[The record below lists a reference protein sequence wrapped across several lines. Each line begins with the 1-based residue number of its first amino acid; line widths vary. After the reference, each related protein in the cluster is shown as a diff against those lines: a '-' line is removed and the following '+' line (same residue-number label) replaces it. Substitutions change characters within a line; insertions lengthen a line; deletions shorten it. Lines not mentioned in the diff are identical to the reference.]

1 MTSMQY
7 YRDLLAQ
14 TERIEAFQRAIAG
27 GVRSGDS
34 VLDVGTGLGTFA
46 FFAADAGAAQ
56 VWAVDGDPVVHV
68 ARTIGLANG
77 YDDRVRFLRGWLPD
91 LEVPGRPNVVIL
103 EDFPPRLLDAR
114 MARMLSHV
122 QDNVAASGARYV
134 PASATI
140 CLAPLAGAKSSWACL
155 GDADHKY
162 AIDWSPTREYAVNSV
177 HYGPID
183 PAMLAAPAVTIATV
197 DFGRSVAVDG
207 LRGQAA
213 WDLDGGTEI
222 DGLAYWFDIELGD
235 GITLSNAPG
244 ASPASWGHCLLP
256 IDPPLR
262 FAEPGVLSATAGPE
276 WSNGEPGWFRWTATS
291 GSDEREGHEFRG
303 FPASAAD
310 LVGLSPDAVPRLN
323 RDGHAAARALELA
336 DGTRPIRAIAQGLRE
351 DIDSTLRQRD
361 AERLVARMLVG
372 KIENG
377 CFPETDQ

>member
-14 TERIEAFQRAIAG
+14 TERIEAFQSAIAG
-27 GVRSGDS
+27 GVRPGDS

-56 VWAVDGDPVVHV
+56 VWGVDGDPIVHV

-103 EDFPPRLLDAR
+103 EDFPPRLLDAPLVR
-114 MARMLSHV
+114 ILGHV
-122 QDNVAASGARYV
+122 QQKIAAPGARYV

-140 CLAPLAGAKSSWACL
+140 CLAPLAGSKSSWACL
-155 GDADHKY
+155 GDADRKY

-177 HYGPID
+177 HHCPID
-183 PAMLAAPAVTIATV
+183 PAMLAAPAVTIAKIDFNRSLTV
-197 DFGRSVAVDG
+197 DSLGGRAT
-207 LRGQAA
+207 
-213 WDLDGGTEI
+213 WDLEGGNEI
-222 DGLAYWFDIELGD
+222 DGLVYWFDMELGD

-276 WSNGEPGWFRWTATS
+276 WSNGEPGWFRWSAAV
-291 GSDEREGHEFRG
+291 GSNEREGHEFRG

-323 RDGHAAARALELA
+323 RDGQAAARTLELA
-336 DGTRPIRAIAQGLRE
+336 DGTRPIRAIAEGLRE
-351 DIDSTLRQRD
+351 DVDPTLRQRD
-361 AERLVARMLVG
+361 AERLAARVLVG

-377 CFPETDQ
+377 YLPETYQ